1 MATYDGTDP
10 IPQLSTALTNAVV
23 GVAAY
28 GGGILR
34 VPPIA
39 GVYQLKGM
47 SYYPPENI
55 SSEFS
60 TLRINISTRK
70 EWGVG
75 LSLVAGLFLCVL
87 CLVLHQRCWV
97 TTGTSF
103 NC

>member
-34 VPPIA
+34 VPP
-39 GVYQLKGM
+39 
-47 SYYPPENI
+47 
-55 SSEFS
+55 